1 MDGYEENK
9 SVIEDGSLFIGD
21 DVLIL
26 GNGFDLDLGLKTSYR
41 DYYNSKYWP
50 FNNPYTK
57 MGDYL
62 NGERLLNEWM
72 DLEEKLGD
80 YSCNATNI
88 TWVSKRND
96 KEDYSQLITGLESY
110 LSKAENGAIK
120 TKSTAAKVLIAY
132 LNSYSIPRIFS
143 FNYTNLY
150 KIARRLGIS
159 TEFSYEHIHGSLE
172 NHNIILGVGENY
184 KGNAIKLPEDMD
196 FVYKTSSPN
205 YQPPQMADVLSN
217 TKHVTFFGLSIG
229 GMDAPYFSGLFQNL
243 SAQKDKII
251 TFITYNE
258 ESRLQILRHLRNIQS
273 INLND
278 IWTRHKIE
286 FIRTASKEDAEK
298 VNEYIKRLNINP
310 WNLDLP

>member
-1 MDGYEENK
+1 MDEYEENK

-80 YSCNATNI
+80 YACNATNI

-120 TKSTAAKVLIAY
+120 TKSTAAKVLI
-132 LNSYSIPRIFS
+132 S
-143 FNYTNLY
+143 
-150 KIARRLGIS
+150 
-159 TEFSYEHIHGSLE
+159 
-172 NHNIILGVGENY
+172 
-184 KGNAIKLPEDMD
+184 
-196 FVYKTSSPN
+196 
-205 YQPPQMADVLSN
+205 
-217 TKHVTFFGLSIG
+217 
-229 GMDAPYFSGLFQNL
+229 
-243 SAQKDKII
+243 
-251 TFITYNE
+251 
-258 ESRLQILRHLRNIQS
+258 
-273 INLND
+273 
-278 IWTRHKIE
+278 E
-286 FIRTASKEDAEK
+286 FIFNT
-298 VNEYIKRLNINP
+298 
-310 WNLDLP
+310 